1 MMQAPT
7 LSLVIPLYNEASH
20 FEESLQII
28 KGELEKLT
36 LPYEIVLVNDGSK
49 DHTWELLKRL
59 ALIHPELRA
68 LNLSRNF
75 GKEAATRAGL
85 EAAKGDA
92 VITMDGDL
100 QHPPSL
106 IPAMVQQWREGG
118 VQIIDAVKIS
128 RGKES
133 LVSKIRARMFYSL
146 FNKLAG
152 YNLRGAS
159 DFKLMDRAVVNA
171 LLSMPEY
178 HVFFRGM
185 ASWVGFR
192 RQEILFAVDPRKG
205 GVTGWSIFRLIKLA
219 LTAVTA
225 FSSFP
230 LHFITLTGAIFG
242 LFAVFLGVQTIFTKF
257 SGDAL
262 PGYTTVVLLLLIIG
276 SALMIG
282 LGILGE
288 YIARIYD
295 EVKRRPRYLVSEKL
309 DHEE

>member
-1 MMQAPT
+1 MKSIPVI
-7 LSLVIPLYNEASH
+7 SLVIPVYNEASH
-20 FEESLQII
+20 LEGSLQTI
-28 KGELEKLT
+28 KNELEKLT
-36 LPYEIVLVNDGSK
+36 MPYEIVLVNDGSS
-49 DHTWELLKRL
+49 DNTWELLKRL
-59 ALIHPELRA
+59 APAHPELRA

-85 EAAKGDA
+85 EAAKGEA

-106 IPAMVQQWREGG
+106 IPIMVEKWRQEG
-118 VQIIDAVKIS
+118 VQIIDAVKTS
-128 RGKES
+128 RGRES
-133 LVSKIRARMFYSL
+133 LMSKARANVFYSL
-146 FNKLAG
+146 FKKLTG

-159 DFKLMDRAVVNA
+159 DFKLMDRVVVNA

-185 ASWVGFR
+185 AGWVGFN
-192 RQEILFAVDPRKG
+192 RQEIYFAVEPRKG
-205 GVTGWSIFRLIKLA
+205 GVTGWSVFRLTKLA

-230 LHFITLTGAIFG
+230 LHFITLTGVIFGFFAIF
-242 LFAVFLGVQTIFTKF
+242 LGIQTIITKV
-257 SGDAL
+257 SGNAL

-276 SALMIG
+276 SALMLG

-295 EVKRRPRYLVSEKL
+295 EVKRRPRYLVAEIIENEK
-309 DHEE
+309 

>member
-1 MMQAPT
+1 MIQAPT
-7 LSLVIPLYNEASH
+7 ISLVIPVYNEASH
-20 FEESLQII
+20 FEESLRII
-28 KGELEKLT
+28 QSELEKMV

-49 DHTWELLKRL
+49 DGTWELLKRL
-59 ALIHPELRA
+59 ALMHPELRA

-85 EAAKGDA
+85 EAAQGDA

-106 IPAMVQQWREGG
+106 IPTMIQKWREGN

-133 LVSKIRARMFYSL
+133 LLSKIRARMFYSL

-152 YNLRGAS
+152 YNLHGAS
-159 DFKLMDRAVVNA
+159 DFKLMDRAAVNA

-178 HVFFRGM
+178 HIFFRGM
-185 ASWVGFR
+185 ASWVGFKR
-192 RQEILFAVDPRKG
+192 HEIPFAVEPRKG
-205 GVTGWSIFRLIKLA
+205 GVTGWSIFRLIRLA

-230 LHFITLTGAIFG
+230 LHFITLTGVVFG
-242 LFAVFLGVQTIFTKF
+242 LFAVLLGIQTVFTKL

-282 LGILGE
+282 LGVLGE

-295 EVKRRPRYLVSEKL
+295 EVKRRPRYLVAEKIGN
-309 DHEE
+309 EK

>member
-1 MMQAPT
+1 MKPAPI
-7 LSLVIPLYNEASH
+7 LSLVIPVYNEASH

-28 KGELEKLT
+28 KAELEKLS

-85 EAAKGDA
+85 EAAKGNA

-106 IPAMVQQWREGG
+106 IPAMVQKWREGDI
-118 VQIIDAVKIS
+118 QIIDAVKIS

-133 LVSKIRARMFYSL
+133 LLSKIRAKTFYYL

-185 ASWVGFR
+185 ASWVGFKR
-192 RQEILFAVDPRKG
+192 HEILFAVDPRKG

-230 LHFITLTGAIFG
+230 LHFITLTGVIFG
-242 LFAVFLGVQTIFTKF
+242 LFAIFLGIQTIFTRF
-257 SGDAL
+257 SGDPL

-282 LGILGE
+282 IGILGE

-295 EVKRRPRYLVSEKL
+295 EVKRRPRYLVSEKINN
-309 DHEE
+309 EK